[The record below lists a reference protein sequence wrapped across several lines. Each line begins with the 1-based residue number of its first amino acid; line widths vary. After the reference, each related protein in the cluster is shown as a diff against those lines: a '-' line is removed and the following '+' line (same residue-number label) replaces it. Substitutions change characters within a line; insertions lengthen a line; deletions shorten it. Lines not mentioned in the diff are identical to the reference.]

1 MKLKIEHSQAA
12 TTKEPHQIVPM
23 ADQLKA
29 NLTCPICCDI
39 FRDPVTLKCSH
50 SFCQECLQKYWKDL
64 DVPLC
69 PICRKKCS
77 SEEPT
82 LSLAFKSLCESLKS
96 VNTTTGRDD
105 VCSLHGEKLKL
116 FCYEENQPIC
126 VICYDSEQHKKHK
139 CSPIQ
144 EAAQDLKIKLRTG
157 IEVLEESLLVLNKAK
172 EDNEKVTNMV
182 KTHVQTVEQEV
193 RQEFRKFYQFL
204 QTEEAKWITFLQE
217 MEKQKC
223 SGVEKNLAKLHQ
235 KITRLSD
242 TIQVMKQ
249 EIEEENSA
257 FLKNYS
263 MNNER
268 IKNSAVEPIRKVP
281 EVHCEDITLPGSLF
295 TVWAQMKDLIQKPPV
310 MLDPLTA
317 SSQLI
322 ISEGCTTVTYSKQ
335 RLSVPDNPERLYV
348 GVLGSQGYT
357 AGLHCWDVGVGNSN
371 KWTLG
376 VIEENVD
383 RKELLKMEP
392 SGRFWSIR
400 LSDGVYRVGV
410 RGQPQ
415 IAVRYVPSI
424 RIWLDYDKG
433 LVKFC
438 DPHRNCT
445 LYSYTCKF
453 KEKVF
458 PYFCSG
464 DPNCPMSLFPGK
476 STK

>member
-1 MKLKIEHSQAA
+1 MTEHSPAA
-12 TTKEPHQIVPM
+12 TTKEPHQTVPM
-23 ADQLKA
+23 ADQLILSEITLA
-29 NLTCPICCDI
+29 CPICCDI

-144 EAAQDLKIKLRTG
+144 EAAQDLK
-157 IEVLEESLLVLNKAK
+157 
-172 EDNEKVTNMV
+172 
-182 KTHVQTVEQEV
+182 
-193 RQEFRKFYQFL
+193 
-204 QTEEAKWITFLQE
+204 E